1 MLRLL
6 AADLY
11 RVLKDKRVFVIIAFH
26 FALFVLNLT
35 KFCTFPFIDYIG
47 GDVVFRYRMID
58 IVKPETMALIYYL
71 GTVDLLIATMVYAM
85 FFFADDTRDKTFE
98 NMCTIYKSKSL
109 VFITNYITLCITSLG
124 FAVAKMLGVSLV
136 ALVYGI
142 DITIFDGI
150 YNCIGVVTWLLATA
164 TFIAVFYTAYIIFR
178 NIYVPIVMLFGPLTV
193 TFSPRFMDVLPFGD
207 KLFKYCLLYLSMPS
221 LGFDVTEWDLAFK
234 WIVPLAAVTV
244 VSLVISSV
252 ILEKRDVR

>member
-109 VFITNYITLCITSLG
+109 VFITNYITLCITSL
-124 FAVAKMLGVSLV
+124 
-136 ALVYGI
+136 
-142 DITIFDGI
+142 
-150 YNCIGVVTWLLATA
+150 WLLATA